1 LSKLHKNLIYN
12 FIGQFYLSILAIVM
26 APVYV
31 KYLGLESYGLI
42 GFFAVMQ
49 SWMQLFDLGF
59 SATLTRQSAQYA
71 HGGLCAKEYLTYFKS
86 VQVLFSI
93 IGFVLLIISFIVGY
107 YYSDHWIKAQHLSSV
122 AIRTSTI
129 LILMIGIIRWQ
140 QGFYRGII
148 NGFEH
153 QTWLNKFNIIFS
165 TIKYIGVLGVIH
177 FIRADIGDF
186 FYYQGMVV
194 LIEFVILYSYV
205 YKILPATKEKIVCK
219 FAYIQKNITFSL
231 SIAFTSSVW
240 VLVTQLDKLILSKYL
255 LMKDYACFTLAV
267 AVASGISVVTSPI
280 SVAIL
285 PRFSGLVA
293 KGDIDSFV
301 ELYRK
306 VTRFIVVLITPIT
319 ILFILQGHKI
329 LFAWTNNLEIAT
341 QAKGILSAYAFG
353 NTILAIIA
361 MAYYLQFAYGKL
373 RLHLFGNLISI
384 FLMVPMLIYFTTHYG
399 AVGASYVWVFS
410 NLFYLII
417 WVPIVHKTYLEFPH
431 YQWLRKDVIQ
441 VFIISGFISWI
452 LMKYLMVS
460 TDRFLI
466 ALQSTL
472 VVSISVFFSGLIH
485 FSELRKMLLN
495 SWYGFFQEDLEH
507 G

>member
-1 LSKLHKNLIYN
+1 M
-12 FIGQFYLSILAIVM
+12 GQFYLSIIAIVM

-49 SWMQLFDLGF
+49 SWIQLFDLGF

-71 HGGLCAKEYLTYFKS
+71 HGALSAKEYLTYFKS
-86 VQVLFSI
+86 VQILFSI
-93 IGFVLLIISFIVGY
+93 IGCVLLIISFVLGD
-107 YYSDHWIKAQHLSSV
+107 YYSGDWIKAAHLSSV
-122 AIRTSTI
+122 AIQTSTT
-129 LILMIGIIRWQ
+129 LILMVAIIRWQ

-153 QTWLNKFNIIFS
+153 QTWLNTFNIIFS

-177 FIRADIGDF
+177 FIRADICDF
-186 FYYQGMVV
+186 FYYQIIVV
-194 LIEFVILYSYV
+194 LIEFAIVYGYV
-205 YKILPATKEKIVCK
+205 SKILPKTKDKIVCK
-219 FAYIQKNITFSL
+219 FAYIQKNISFSL

-293 KGDIDSFV
+293 KGDIDGFV

-306 VTRFIVVLITPIT
+306 VTRFIVVLITPIV
-319 ILFILQGHKI
+319 ILFVCQGNKI
-329 LFAWTNNLEIAT
+329 LFAWTNNTEIGT
-341 QAKGILSAYAFG
+341 QASGVLRAYAIG
-353 NTILAIIA
+353 NAILAVIA
-361 MAYYLQFAYGKL
+361 MAYYLQFAYGKM
-373 RLHLFGNLISI
+373 RLHIMGNLISI
-384 FLMVPMLIYFTTHYG
+384 FLMIPMLIYFTIHNG
-399 AVGASYVWVFS
+399 ALGASYVWVFS
-410 NLFYLII
+410 NVFYLII
-417 WVPIVHKTYLEFPH
+417 WIPIVHKTYLEFPH
-431 YQWLRKDVIQ
+431 YEWLRKDVIQ
-441 VFIISGFISWI
+441 VFVVSALLSGL
-452 LMKYLMVS
+452 LMQVLMVS
-460 TDRFLI
+460 SGRILI
-466 ALQSTL
+466 TLQSTL
-472 VVSISVFFSGLIH
+472 VACLSMFLSGLIH
-485 FSELRKMLLN
+485 FPELRRMLVDR
-495 SWYGFFQEDLEH
+495 WIVFFQEDLKH